1 MMKKIFVI
9 LSAIMLAI
17 VFAVPAG
24 ATTDW
29 DFYGSVRMQTF
40 RLNQDKNTSATGFDD
55 RDSRWGLNTVSRI
68 GAKVHSGDIGGGFEY
83 GHYDDD
89 HSAVRLRKLY
99 GTWNFGVGELTV
111 GKQHTPIHFVLN
123 QVYDNDYG
131 MRGFGAFYVYA
142 PMIQVKVDGFK
153 LALIRPGVGF
163 PDKTD
168 TNPFDKKTVNSIDGD
183 TTYFYS
189 YSEGDKTLI
198 DYDTTFP
205 KVEASYTLAMDTF
218 SVKAFGGW
226 SEFEVVDLADK
237 EYDVTCYIYGVAGV
251 VNVGPVTLK
260 AMVWE
265 GQNVDFYGLTK
276 DPEVDFTPD
285 YDAGTDE
292 IRDNNGYGG
301 VASIGVK
308 FNDVIGVEAGYGY
321 VSGKDDQIGKD
332 HNDEAWAA
340 YLQAPITLAQ
350 GVMIVPEI
358 GHYDYEE
365 DDGNADQGYESY
377 FGAKWQISFQSKCKN
392 RFTIIKNPGQ
402 IDPGFFVLLRRSQK
416 SI

>member
-1 MMKKIFVI
+1 MMKKLFVI

-40 RLNQDKNTSATGFDD
+40 SVYQDESNPYNETEFDD
-55 RDSRWGLNTVSRI
+55 RDSRWDLNTVSRI
-68 GAKVHSGDIGGGFEY
+68 GAKVHSGNIGGCFEY
-83 GHYDDD
+83 GHYDND
-89 HSAVRLRKLY
+89 SKVKLRKLY
-99 GTWNFGVGELTV
+99 GTWDFGDGELTV
-111 GKQHTPIHFVLN
+111 GRQITPIHFVTN

-131 MRGFGAFYVYA
+131 LRGFGGFYVYA

-153 LALIRPGVGF
+153 LALIKPGVGD
-163 PDKTD
+163 PDNTD
-168 TNPFDKKTVNSIDGD
+168 RDPD
-183 TTYFYS
+183 TSTEDIF
-189 YSEGDKTLI
+189 
-198 DYDTTFP
+198 DYDTTYP
-205 KVEASYTLAMDTF
+205 KVEASYTWAMDTF

-226 SEFEVVDLADK
+226 NTFEVVVANDR

-260 AMVWE
+260 AMVWQ
-265 GQNVDFYGLTK
+265 GQNVDFYGLYN

-285 YDAGTDE
+285 YDAGTGD

-301 VASIGVK
+301 VASIVVK
-308 FNDVIGVEAGYGY
+308 INDIIGVEAGYGY
-321 VSGKDDQIGKD
+321 VTGEDDPVGKN

-350 GVMIVPEI
+350 GVTVVPEI

-365 DDGNADQGYESY
+365 SDTNADQGHESY
-377 FGAKWQISFQSKCKN
+377 FGAKWQINF
-392 RFTIIKNPGQ
+392 
-402 IDPGFFVLLRRSQK
+402 
-416 SI
+416 

>member
-1 MMKKIFVI
+1 MMKKIFII

-40 RLNQDKNTSATGFDD
+40 RVYQNENKSATGFDD
-55 RDSRWGLNTVSRI
+55 VDSRWGLNAVSRI

-83 GHYDDD
+83 GHKYGSEYDHDAP
-89 HSAVRLRKLY
+89 SVTLRKIY
-99 GTWNFGVGELTV
+99 GTWDFGMGELTV
-111 GKQHTPIHFVLN
+111 GKTYTPIHFVTN

-131 MRGFGAFYVYA
+131 LRGFGAFYVYE
-142 PMIQVKVDGFK
+142 PMIQVEIEGFK
-153 LALIRPGVGF
+153 LALISPEIGIPPGF
-163 PDKTD
+163 
-168 TNPFDKKTVNSIDGD
+168 
-183 TTYFYS
+183 
-189 YSEGDKTLI
+189 I
-198 DYDTTFP
+198 DYDSTFP
-205 KVEASYTLAMDTF
+205 KVEASYTLSMDTF
-218 SVKAFGGW
+218 SAKAFGGW
-226 SEFEVVDLADK
+226 SEFEIVDIADK

-260 AMVWE
+260 AMIWG
-265 GQNVDFYGLTK
+265 GQNVGLYGLSY
-276 DPEVDFTPD
+276 DPEAEFMPD
-285 YDAGTDE
+285 YDGGTDD

-308 FNDVIGVEAGYGY
+308 INDVIGVEAGYGY
-321 VSGKDDQIGKD
+321 VSGEDDTAGKN

-350 GVMIVPEI
+350 GVTIVPEI

-365 DDGNADQGYESY
+365 SDTVDDDEGQENY
-377 FGAKWQISFQSKCKN
+377 FGAKWQINFQ
-392 RFTIIKNPGQ
+392 
-402 IDPGFFVLLRRSQK
+402 
-416 SI
+416 

>member
-1 MMKKIFVI
+1 MMKKLFVI

-40 RLNQDKNTSATGFDD
+40 NVNQDENNPSNKIGFDD

-68 GAKVHSGDIGGGFEY
+68 GATVQDGDIGGRFEY
-83 GHYDDD
+83 GMNDNSTNADDV
-89 HSAVRLRKLY
+89 ALRRLY
-99 GTWNFGVGELTV
+99 GTWNFGPGELLI
-111 GKQHTPIHFVLN
+111 GKEYTPIHFVTN

-131 MRGFGAFYVYA
+131 SRGFGGFFTFR
-142 PMIQVKVDGFK
+142 PMIQVKIDGFK
-153 LALIRPGVGF
+153 LALISP
-163 PDKTD
+163 
-168 TNPFDKKTVNSIDGD
+168 NNDGLD
-183 TTYFYS
+183 DAKDLGY
-189 YSEGDKTLI
+189 
-198 DYDTTFP
+198 DYDNTWP
-205 KVEASYTLAMDTF
+205 KVEASYTLSMDTF

-226 SEFEVVDLADK
+226 NAYEVVDQLDK

-251 VNVGPVTLK
+251 VNAGPVTLK
-260 AMVWE
+260 AMIW
-265 GQNVDFYGLTK
+265 GGRNVGVYGLTT
-276 DPEVDFTPD
+276 DQEVDFTPN
-285 YDAGTDE
+285 YEAGD

-308 FNDVIGVEAGYGY
+308 INDVIGVEAGYGY
-321 VSGKDDQIGKD
+321 VSGEDDPVGKN

-350 GVMIVPEI
+350 GVTVVPEI

-365 DDGNADQGYESY
+365 SDTNADQGHESY
-377 FGAKWQISFQSKCKN
+377 FGAKWQINF
-392 RFTIIKNPGQ
+392 
-402 IDPGFFVLLRRSQK
+402 
-416 SI
+416 